1 MADAAD
7 VAFGLVVAGE
17 RAGRVAL
24 APLRLAARTPVVGA
38 PLRYA
43 GESLA
48 LDGRAARVQLEAIVI
63 AQLSRPEV
71 ELTIDRIVAAVLDD
85 ERTERVMERA
95 LASPGLER
103 LLVRILESRLVD
115 ELTERVLASPELQ
128 LIVSHVASSPEVM
141 DALSHQTET
150 LAGEI
155 VTDVRGRAQRVD
167 DIAERTVRS
176 WLRRPRPQPT

>member
-1 MADAAD
+1 MTNAAD
-7 VAFGLVVAGE
+7 VGFGLVVAGE

-24 APLRLAARTPVVGA
+24 APLRLAARTPIVGA

-48 LDGRAARVQLEAIVI
+48 LDGRAARVRFEAIVI
-63 AQLSRPEV
+63 EQLSRAEV
-71 ELTIDRIVAAVLDD
+71 ELTIDRIVTAVLDD
-85 ERTERVMERA
+85 ERTERLMERA

-103 LLVRILESRLVD
+103 LIVRILESRLVD

-128 LIVSHVASSPEVM
+128 RVVSHVASSPEVM

-150 LAGEI
+150 LADEV
-155 VTDVRGRAQRVD
+155 VTDVRQRAQRVD
-167 DIAERTVRS
+167 DLAERTVRG
-176 WLRRPRPQPT
+176 WLRRSRPQPT

>member
-1 MADAAD
+1 MTNAAD
-7 VAFGLVVAGE
+7 VGFGLVVAGE

-24 APLRLAARTPVVGA
+24 APLRLAARTPIVGA

-48 LDGRAARVQLEAIVI
+48 LDGRAARVRFEAIVI
-63 AQLSRPEV
+63 EQLSRPEV
-71 ELTIDRIVAAVLDD
+71 ELTIDRIVTAVLDD
-85 ERTERVMERA
+85 ERTERLMERA

-103 LLVRILESRLVD
+103 LIVRILESRLVD

-128 LIVSHVASSPEVM
+128 RVVSHVASSPEVM

-150 LAGEI
+150 LADEV
-155 VTDVRGRAQRVD
+155 VTDVRQRAQRVD
-167 DIAERTVRS
+167 DLAERTVRG
-176 WLRRPRPQPT
+176 WLRRSRPQPT